1 MNSLF
6 ITTIKYNNKKFYLL
20 NNNIILKP
28 SYDEN
33 EILNIKHSAADEFDF
48 KINRLQ
54 LLNAKR
60 KNVEL
65 HSSHLQLSSA
75 TINTFVTP
83 NCVLISD
90 HGFSV

>member
-33 EILNIKHSAADEFDF
+33 EILNIKHSAADEFNF

-54 LLNAKR
+54 LLNAIGKMWSYTHLIY
-60 KNVEL
+60 NL
-65 HSSHLQLSSA
+65 AWPQLIHSS
-75 TINTFVTP
+75 P
-83 NCVLISD
+83 LIAC
-90 HGFSV
+90 

>member
-48 KINRLQ
+48 KNQSATIIEC
-54 LLNAKR
+54 KK

-65 HSSHLQLSSA
+65 HSSHLQLSLA